1 MEILAAF
8 LVTQIPLPD
17 LSHLLTS
24 PRQKAKSMLRVL
36 HLLLVL
42 LIYDALTFYRVQ
54 LAGRQQ

>member
-1 MEILAAF
+1 MIN
-8 LVTQIPLPD
+8 
-17 LSHLLTS
+17 
-24 PRQKAKSMLRVL
+24 KMLRVL